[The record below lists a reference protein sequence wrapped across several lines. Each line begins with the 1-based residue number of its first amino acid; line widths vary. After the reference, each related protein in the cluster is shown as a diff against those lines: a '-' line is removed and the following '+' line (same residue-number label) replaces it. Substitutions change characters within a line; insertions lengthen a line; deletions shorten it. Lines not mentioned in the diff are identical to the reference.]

1 MKKLISMILVMVVLV
16 SLAVPSVFAAVESGT
31 GTDSQGI
38 SISVDTKKD
47 ASGNAIG
54 VKITIT
60 QSKSA
65 DTTIKYDVAVIEITD
80 EIRGN
85 YADADAIQTALTSSL
100 ENLVT
105 GESWESAAGTPS
117 TPIAASG
124 GKWSFDMDNLSDGD
138 YYVIASPNGAGK
150 GVAV

>member
-80 EIRGN
+80 ER
-85 YADADAIQTALTSSL
+85 ALTALRAPQL
-100 ENLVT
+100 QRAVENGPLT
-105 GESWESAAGTPS
+105 W
-117 TPIAASG
+117 I
-124 GKWSFDMDNLSDGD
+124 
-138 YYVIASPNGAGK
+138 I
-150 GVAV
+150 